1 MAAPPMDA
9 HRLVDSLTAHIS
21 LYSSTSTSTT
31 ATATTAPRAAV
42 LRWFA
47 ALAPPHRQAALTV
60 ADPAFLQIVLQ
71 MQSRLRGSGHGFFL
85 LLPDIPTPAA
95 LPSLLFRRSRGL
107 LARASAANEPE
118 RLLARSLR
126 LFSSSDGGDGGFRGF
141 RCSADGLDACTVA
154 DELVR
159 DVDRFVAAM
168 DGVSGGRFLR
178 GEEKGLGED
187 WFEFAWL
194 KEKGYY
200 SLEAFVANKLELALR
215 LSWMNA
221 TGGKRRGGVGGKA
234 KEGIAGVSANV
245 FWRKKGCLDW
255 WDRMEPHLKEKV
267 LRVVF
272 GKSAKTLV
280 RIDGNFDLGVN
291 ILI

>member
-1 MAAPPMDA
+1 MVAPPMDT

-21 LYSSTSTSTT
+21 LYSSSSTT
-31 ATATTAPRAAV
+31 ATATAAPRAAV

-47 ALAPPHRQAALTV
+47 ALAPPHRQSALTV
-60 ADPAFLQIVLQ
+60 ADPAFLQILVQ
-71 MQSRLRGSGHGFFL
+71 MQSRLRCSGHGFFL
-85 LLPDIPTPAA
+85 LLPDIPTPTG

-107 LARASAANEPE
+107 LARASAANERE
-118 RLLARSLR
+118 RLLARSLL
-126 LFSSSDGGDGGFRGF
+126 LFSSNDGGDGGFRGF

-154 DELVR
+154 EELVR
-159 DVDRFVAAM
+159 DADRFVAVM

-221 TGGKRRGGVGGKA
+221 TGGKRRGGGTA

-255 WDRMEPHLKEKV
+255 WDRMEPQLKEKV
-267 LRVVF
+267 LRVIF
-272 GKSAKTLV
+272 AKSAKKLV
-280 RIDGNFDLGVN
+280 RIDGNFDLSVN
-291 ILI
+291 ISIFF